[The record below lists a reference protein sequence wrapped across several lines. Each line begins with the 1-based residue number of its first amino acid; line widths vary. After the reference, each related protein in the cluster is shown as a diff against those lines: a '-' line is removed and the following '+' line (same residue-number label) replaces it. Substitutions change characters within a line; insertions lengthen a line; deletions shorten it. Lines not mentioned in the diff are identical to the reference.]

1 MTTGPAR
8 SGAASAPRPCQAVRA
23 WARPASRRP
32 ASLLTALLGARRAVL
47 LGALVL
53 LASAS
58 ASAAAADVPVPAFE
72 AVRAAHAPSDLTLRD
87 RDGVPLHT
95 LRVDPSVRRGP
106 WVALADVSSALR
118 HALLLS
124 EDRRFWDHGGVD
136 WPALAA
142 GAWAAAWNQRTRGAS
157 TVTMQLAALLDA
169 SLARPPGGRDLGDKL
184 AQLRRARQ
192 LEARWSKVEILE
204 AYLNVVPLR
213 GELVGLSAAA
223 DQLFGKHPSGLDAL
237 ESTLLA
243 ALVRAPNAT
252 PAQVERR
259 ACDLLG
265 AQGLGC
271 AGLATTLAQALA
283 RPPGPLRVVGADR
296 GEMLAPHFAR
306 QWFATPRAPDARST
320 LDARVQRLALAA
332 LRRQLA
338 ELRGHG
344 VDDGAVVV
352 LDNASGAVLAWV
364 GSAGRGSA
372 AAAVDAV
379 LARRQPGSTIK
390 PFVYG
395 LALEQRLVGAGSVLD
410 DAPLALAAGA
420 GLYAPRNYDHAYRGP
435 VTVRT
440 ALASSLNVPAVR
452 VGAMVGPEALFERLQ
467 RAGLRP
473 SESGGYHGH
482 ALALGSADVTL
493 LDLANA
499 YRALARGG
507 RVSAPHWVA
516 GGTAATGRGGGADG
530 RLVEPGAPE
539 RRVSEPGAR
548 ERRLFEPG
556 AQERRLF
563 EPGAQERRLFEPAV
577 AWLVGDI
584 LADPAARAAGFG
596 LDSPLVTRG
605 WAAVKTGTS
614 KDMRDNWCVG
624 WSERYTVGVWVGNAS
639 GAPMHGVS
647 GVEGA
652 APVWRELIGAL
663 HAGQPSRAP
672 APPSG
677 LRRIDGEWWL
687 DGTGPGPA
695 GGPGRDVAVFG
706 IQRPRDGSV
715 IALDPEIPPAA
726 QRLVIEGAPGRWVL
740 GGRVLGE
747 GSRLEWLPRP
757 GRHVLERH
765 GGAAEGG
772 RVERVRFEVRP
783 GQAAPSPLVRRRR
796 D

>member
-1 MTTGPAR
+1 MTGRAGRPGAAPCRCPCRPAR
-8 SGAASAPRPCQAVRA
+8 RRSAWRARLVAA
-23 WARPASRRP
+23 
-32 ASLLTALLGARRAVL
+32 TLGL
-47 LGALVL
+47 
-53 LASAS
+53 
-58 ASAAAADVPVPAFE
+58 AAAQAFAADAAVPAFE
-72 AVRAAHAPSDLTLRD
+72 AVRAAHAPSDRTLLD
-87 RDGVPLHT
+87 RQGVPLHT
-95 LRVDPSVRRGP
+95 LRVDAAVRRGP
-106 WVALADVSSALR
+106 WVALADVSPTLR

-124 EDRRFWDHGGVD
+124 EDRRFWQHGGVD

-157 TVTMQLAALLDA
+157 TVTMQLAALLDE

-192 LEARWSKVEILE
+192 LEERWSKAEILE
-204 AYLNVVPLR
+204 TYLNAVPLR

-237 ESTLLA
+237 ESALLA
-243 ALVRAPNAT
+243 AMVRAPNAA
-252 PAQVERR
+252 PSRVERR
-259 ACDLLG
+259 ACELLHE
-265 AQGLGC
+265 QQLGC
-271 AGLATTLAQALA
+271 TGLATALAQALA
-283 RPPGPLRVVGADR
+283 RPPGPLRVAGADR

-306 QWFATPRAPDARST
+306 LWFATPRAPDARST
-320 LDARVQRLALAA
+320 LDARVQRLALSA

-338 ELRGHG
+338 ELRGRG

-395 LALEQRLVGAGSVLD
+395 LALEQRLVGAASVLD

-420 GLYAPRNYDHAYRGP
+420 GLYAPRNYDRAYRGA
-435 VTVRT
+435 VSVRT

-452 VGAMVGPEALFERLQ
+452 VGALVGPEALFERLQ
-467 RAGLRP
+467 RAGLRL
-473 SESGGYHGH
+473 SESGGFHGH

-493 LDLANA
+493 LDLTNA

-507 RVSAPHWVA
+507 LVSAPHWDA
-516 GGTAATGRGGGADG
+516 RGMPAAGRGARSQREVLRAGAG
-530 RLVEPGAPE
+530 ERGAFA
-539 RRVSEPGAR
+539 PGAR
-548 ERRLFEPG
+548 ERRVFDPG
-556 AQERRLF
+556 AGERRVF
-563 EPGAQERRLFEPAV
+563 DPAV

-624 WSERYTVGVWVGNAS
+624 WSDRFTVGVWVGNAS
-639 GAPMHGVS
+639 GAPMQGVS

-652 APVWRELIGAL
+652 APVWRELLGAL
-663 HAGQPSRAP
+663 HDAQPSRAP
-672 APPSG
+672 APPAG
-677 LRRIDGEWWL
+677 LRRVDGEWWL
-687 DGTGPGPA
+687 DGTGPGPS
-695 GGPGRDVAVFG
+695 GRARPELAAFG
-706 IQRPRDGSV
+706 ILRPRDGSV
-715 IALDPEIPPAA
+715 FALDPEIPPAA

-747 GSRLEWLPRP
+747 GTRLEWLPRP

-783 GQAAPSPLVRRRR
+783 GQAAVASALSRRR

>member
-8 SGAASAPRPCQAVRA
+8 SGAASAPRPRQAVRA
-23 WARPASRRP
+23 WARPASCRP

-47 LGALVL
+47 LGALAL

-58 ASAAAADVPVPAFE
+58 APAAAADVPVPAFE

-106 WVALADVSSALR
+106 WVALADVSPALR

-184 AQLRRARQ
+184 AQMQRARQ

-237 ESTLLA
+237 ESALLA

-283 RPPGPLRVVGADR
+283 RPPGPLRVAGADR

-364 GSAGRGSA
+364 GSAGR
-372 AAAVDAV
+372 
-379 LARRQPGSTIK
+379 L
-390 PFVYG
+390 
-395 LALEQRLVGAGSVLD
+395 
-410 DAPLALAAGA
+410 
-420 GLYAPRNYDHAYRGP
+420 
-435 VTVRT
+435 
-440 ALASSLNVPAVR
+440 SLI
-452 VGAMVGPEALFERLQ
+452 
-467 RAGLRP
+467 
-473 SESGGYHGH
+473 H
-482 ALALGSADVTL
+482 
-493 LDLANA
+493 
-499 YRALARGG
+499 
-507 RVSAPHWVA
+507 
-516 GGTAATGRGGGADG
+516 
-530 RLVEPGAPE
+530 
-539 RRVSEPGAR
+539 
-548 ERRLFEPG
+548 
-556 AQERRLF
+556 
-563 EPGAQERRLFEPAV
+563 
-577 AWLVGDI
+577 I
-584 LADPAARAAGFG
+584 
-596 LDSPLVTRG
+596 
-605 WAAVKTGTS
+605 
-614 KDMRDNWCVG
+614 
-624 WSERYTVGVWVGNAS
+624 
-639 GAPMHGVS
+639 
-647 GVEGA
+647 
-652 APVWRELIGAL
+652 
-663 HAGQPSRAP
+663 
-672 APPSG
+672 
-677 LRRIDGEWWL
+677 
-687 DGTGPGPA
+687 
-695 GGPGRDVAVFG
+695 
-706 IQRPRDGSV
+706 
-715 IALDPEIPPAA
+715 
-726 QRLVIEGAPGRWVL
+726 
-740 GGRVLGE
+740 
-747 GSRLEWLPRP
+747 
-757 GRHVLERH
+757 
-765 GGAAEGG
+765 
-772 RVERVRFEVRP
+772 
-783 GQAAPSPLVRRRR
+783 
-796 D
+796 